1 MDTSPSRLI
10 IQPLLYP
17 VPFRY
22 KMRDEIC
29 TQVETKHVCLT
40 GPIICNL
47 LFSES
52 DFSAIFETGSVYPLM
67 GILTFENNPM
77 SLAPSLVN
85 MMFNTTS
92 SLKCGETEVLS
103 LAWKCCQMRC
113 LEIFYLMIE
122 GSLNSLEAAIVKGI
136 WRCMHGPCQWGFSPF
151 CSSFFTSLAL
161 KDWMT
166 SPRAGYSIVVP

>member
-1 MDTSPSRLI
+1 
-10 IQPLLYP
+10 
-17 VPFRY
+17 
-22 KMRDEIC
+22 MRDEIC

-40 GPIICNL
+40 APIRCNL

-67 GILTFENNPM
+67 GILTSENNPT

-103 LAWKCCQMRC
+103 LA
-113 LEIFYLMIE
+113 
-122 GSLNSLEAAIVKGI
+122 
-136 WRCMHGPCQWGFSPF
+136 
-151 CSSFFTSLAL
+151 
-161 KDWMT
+161 
-166 SPRAGYSIVVP
+166 